1 VEAEFSD
8 MVAALPE
15 LSGKRFHSWMA
26 ESSLPTA
33 MWHTSYEICDAVML
47 EASELSR

>member
-1 VEAEFSD
+1 VEAAFLD
-8 MVAALPE
+8 AAAASPE

-33 MWHTSYEICDAVML
+33 MWHASHEIRDAVML
-47 EASELSR
+47 KASELSL